1 MGKKNNELNGFLIF
15 LLILSVL
22 RNVPNLITAVISSQI
37 YTDMYVIIQIVFVI
51 LLIIA
56 LIGILCKNK
65 YALIGLFLLGIS
77 NSVIAFC
84 MGKTGAGIG
93 QLLVIILW
101 AALFCLRKN
110 GKSAWKA
117 ILFSDK
123 QEENETEENGNS
135 IEGNLVETLTDS
147 STPSEMR
154 VNYDNY
160 LIKDSQGVYNE
171 RHNESILSSEGD
183 RIIKDNDD
191 IIKDKQEESS
201 GSKIFDDNQNE
212 LKGSENSISDG
223 KSNSQNDKHDSPT
236 KGLSK
241 NWIIGC
247 VCLII
252 LIIGFFILKRW
263 FVKTPEARFEEAK
276 NLVFKHNNVEEAIP
290 ILIDLLNE
298 NDSSSG
304 IKTMLGIAYLGRK
317 GDKLDSQKGLEYL
330 RDAANKD
337 TLAIRILIDIYRGK
351 KINGN
356 TFTNDIELKKYA
368 ELAIKKKCYL
378 GEAYYRLGNMYANQ
392 EQYLNAYYYWQK
404 ATEYNVPSA
413 YINIGKMYYLG
424 YGCPIDY
431 EKAREYFLR
440 ANEISPDNATTL
452 YFLGMMYKYGLG
464 FPKDLSKAKEYL
476 KRSANNGNERAQRA
490 YAEMEINN

>member
-1 MGKKNNELNGFLIF
+1 MG
-15 LLILSVL
+15 
-22 RNVPNLITAVISSQI
+22 Q
-37 YTDMYVIIQIVFVI
+37 

-56 LIGILCKNK
+56 IW
-65 YALIGLFLLGIS
+65 
-77 NSVIAFC
+77 SV
-84 MGKTGAGIG
+84 
-93 QLLVIILW
+93 
-101 AALFCLRKN
+101 LFCLKKN
-110 GKSAWKA
+110 GVSAWKA
-117 ILFSDK
+117 ILFSEMQDNRK
-123 QEENETEENGNS
+123 PEEKGDS
-135 IEGNLVETLTDS
+135 IDNKEK
-147 STPSEMR
+147 TPTGSLNQSEMR
-154 VNYDNY
+154 VDYDNDIIIDESN
-160 LIKDSQGVYNE
+160 LSKNKFQGKPNDSTIIAEDNSIIQDTEDKREKDIEKNTE
-171 RHNESILSSEGD
+171 IIDIPHNEERNSTTCSFE
-183 RIIKDNDD
+183 DNSNSH
-191 IIKDKQEESS
+191 KDKQDSS
-201 GSKIFDDNQNE
+201 RRGN
-212 LKGSENSISDG
+212 LK
-223 KSNSQNDKHDSPT
+223 K
-236 KGLSK
+236 
-241 NWIIGC
+241 WIIGC
-247 VCLII
+247 ICLII
-252 LIIGFFILKRW
+252 LIIGFFIIKRW

-378 GEAYYRLGNMYANQ
+378 GEAYYRLGNVYANQ

-431 EKAREYFLR
+431 EKAREFFLR